1 MINEYSYV
9 PEQQANL
16 RPTVLKLP
24 YEALLS
30 QTRMMQDQYD
40 FAQAGI
46 IDNDNMLRVA
56 ARREDVARRNELVKA
71 YEDELRQEVE
81 KAGGDYGRLQPFVQQ
96 QAKRIK
102 QDLNY
107 GELGAIHKNAQIEA
121 EAQKKYETSRSE
133 GKINPFGFGL
143 GNRSLRQFGATKQL
157 EDGTYSVLN
166 PYTPV
171 KSLDIA
177 NTALSF
183 ADKIKDTD
191 LRGMQIS
198 KALEGQYNM
207 FTKTKGIEYNRAHLA
222 TAQHLM
228 SNPEAIAN
236 IQEELIAS
244 GQEPTGQNIQA
255 KALEYAT
262 APALAVSHATT
273 DTQIKSDYDYELA
286 AKKKSEESSLPTY
299 TPTANGAAFGN
310 TSMQTLSEAN
320 DFQNYL
326 KDQGLVTT
334 VIHTPTSSFGTG
346 DTKYQVG
353 GKVMDANQYQSFIKE
368 QEKAFKQSQTG
379 LVDRQFANISRFE
392 GSAQFANKSEFI
404 KAQNKASKDA
414 KNVTLRGDQLLPDQA
429 SLYQDL
435 LDRNEA
441 NQLFT
446 IPGEE
451 QPMTKAEIADKYG
464 VSLDKVV
471 VKPNLIH
478 YDSPDKNARGG
489 ALEVGISIKDGKNSG
504 KVLAAST
511 PLNDNFTAE
520 TEVLS
525 DIGKNSL
532 YQGIDTYTQE
542 NPKQVMLG
550 GKPRLITTTTYPKK
564 SYGKNEYPFNTIVT
578 VYDLNEDGST
588 SAPSNVTYEQF
599 KEALIGSARQK
610 LKNVAGSG
618 TQTFTQ
624 KDIKRVSDED

>member
-1 MINEYSYV
+1 MAISRFEKPQGTNYRSS
-9 PEQQANL
+9 
-16 RPTVLKLP
+16 VLQLP
-24 YEALLS
+24 YQALL
-30 QTRMMQDQYD
+30 QQGQVMQEQYD
-40 FAQAGI
+40 AAQAGI
-46 IDNDNMLRVA
+46 VENDNFLKVA
-56 ARREDVARRNELVKA
+56 ARRDDVARRNELVKA
-71 YEDELRQEVE
+71 YEDELKAEVD
-81 KAGGDYGRLQPFVQQ
+81 KAGGDYGRLVPFVQQ
-96 QAKRIK
+96 QAKKIK
-102 QDLNY
+102 KDLTY

-133 GKINPFGFGL
+133 GKINPFGYGL
-143 GNRSLRQFGATKQL
+143 GNRSLRTFGATKQL

-177 NTALSF
+177 DTAIKF

-191 LRGMQIS
+191 LKGLKIS
-198 KALEGQYNM
+198 SALEGQYNL
-207 FTKTKGIEYNRAHLA
+207 FTRSKGIEYNRAHVA

-228 SNPEAIAN
+228 SNPEAVAN
-236 IQEELIAS
+236 IQEELIAA
-244 GQEPTGQNIQA
+244 GKEPTPQNIQE

-273 DTQIKSDYDYELA
+273 ESQIKSDYDY
-286 AKKKSEESSLPTY
+286 KKKADEEQIPTY

-310 TSMQTLSEAN
+310 TSMQTLSDAD

-326 KDQGLVTT
+326 KDQGLVTS
-334 VIHTPTSSFGTG
+334 VVHTPTSSFGTG
-346 DTKYQVG
+346 DTKYKIG
-353 GKVMDANQYQSFIKE
+353 GKVMDIKQYQNFIKE
-368 QEKAFKQSQTG
+368 QEKAFKEAQTG
-379 LVDRQFANISRFE
+379 LVGRQLSNLASFGIKYSDDPE
-392 GSAQFANKSEFI
+392 KNKAEFL

-429 SLYQDL
+429 ALYQDL

-441 NQLFT
+441 NQLYT

-451 QPMTKAEIADKYG
+451 QPMTRNEIATKYG
-464 VSLDKVV
+464 VNSDKVV
-471 VKPNLIH
+471 IKPNLIH

-489 ALEVGISIKDGKNSG
+489 ALEVGISVKNGKDESQII
-504 KVLAAST
+504 AAST

-532 YQGIDTYTQE
+532 YQGVDTYTPE
-542 NPKQVMLG
+542 NPKKVVLG

-564 SYGKNEYPFNTIVT
+564 SYGKNEYPFNTIVSI
-578 VYDLNEDGST
+578 YDLNEDGST
-588 SAPSNVTYEQF
+588 SKPTTVTYEEF
-599 KEALIGSARQK
+599 KEKMIGSARNK

-618 TQTFTQ
+618 TQTATQ
-624 KDIKRVSDED
+624 KDLKRVSDDED